1 MVQRRWNPAQ
11 LCYFALPFLHQSPQD
26 HRRAKWGEMP
36 PSVPVASHHLLFCQT
51 PSVIARILRWLPSVH
66 VNTVLLATVNVEC
79 RPMKVQ
85 LAVRIVTPA
94 PVDVSEL
101 RKGRGGILARYM
113 VAQRR
118 VNLGR
123 LLCAAFQL
131 YRFSPMGRRYRYVR
145 SGRTQPLP
153 CR

>member
-101 RKGRGGILARYM
+101 RKGRGDTREIHGCAKARQSRPAALRSISALSVLSHGASISVRPKWPYAA
-113 VAQRR
+113 VA
-118 VNLGR
+118 L
-123 LLCAAFQL
+123 
-131 YRFSPMGRRYRYVR
+131 
-145 SGRTQPLP
+145 
-153 CR
+153 